1 MRGKFSRKIEQII
14 MEAMDGTG
22 RDWRLRVETATVV
35 TAALKA
41 VEEVEDLVNRRSTQK
56 NCSDSIK

>member
-1 MRGKFSRKIEQII
+1 

-22 RDWRLRVETATVV
+22 RDWRLRAETAMVV
-35 TAALKA
+35 SAALKA
-41 VEEVEDLVNRRSTQK
+41 VEEVEDLVIKRSTRK

>member
-1 MRGKFSRKIEQII
+1 

>member
-1 MRGKFSRKIEQII
+1 VRGKFSRKIEQII

-22 RDWRLRVETATVV
+22 RDWRLRAETAMVV
-35 TAALKA
+35 SAALKA
-41 VEEVEDLVNRRSTQK
+41 VEEVEDLVIKRSTRK